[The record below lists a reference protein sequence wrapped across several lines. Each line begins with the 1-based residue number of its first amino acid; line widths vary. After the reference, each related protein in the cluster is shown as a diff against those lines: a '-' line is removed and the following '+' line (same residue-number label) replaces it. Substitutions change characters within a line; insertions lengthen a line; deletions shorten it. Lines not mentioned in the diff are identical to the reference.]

1 MAQYT
6 SLQLVSASNA
16 TYFSNVSGQISASAV
31 RDLNVNWISS
41 SAITSG
47 SNTFIG
53 NQIISGN
60 IDVSGT
66 FTASLAN
73 GFTFVGNGSGR
84 TQAVSTSSFATLIPA
99 GTVSGSSQITALGF
113 VSSSVTA
120 SSLITASFSGN
131 TLTFTKGDSSTFGVV
146 IPDVSGSGPTDIS
159 SLNAFTQSQDTKNN
173 TLGIYTGS
181 VDTQFVAVGSS
192 TSSLNSA
199 TASLFTSASLALVTA
214 SFSGNTLTF
223 TKGNNTTFGVTIPD
237 ISGSTIPAG
246 TVSGSSQITALG
258 FVSSSV
264 TGSSLITGS
273 VAGNILTFTKGD
285 GSGFS
290 LTVATGSGGGSTDTG
305 SLMVTGSIAGNI
317 LTFTKGDASTFN
329 LTIPS
334 ATGSIF
340 DTGSF
345 ATTGSNLF
353 RGEQQ
358 ITSSLD
364 SLTILGYGKRLN
376 FGDNSQQADTARL
389 FLAESD
395 GTNQGT
401 LLSFTGANSG
411 VSFAVNDTAT
421 PSTGST
427 RISFINESR
436 SGSILFQ
443 NSVNTNEI
451 KFDNATGSMQ
461 LKAGA
466 NISISG
472 SSTTI
477 QDVNFLPFS
486 QSLNSR
492 ILAVTGSC
500 LITGSV
506 SGNVLTFTKGNAS
519 TFTLTVATGSGGGS
533 TDTGSLLVTASF
545 SGNTLTF
552 TKGDATTFSPFGAF
566 ATTGSNTF
574 TGAQTLNANSNV
586 VSGSITFNG
595 TSIFNNTASF
605 FNTIKLQNS
614 TVGDLNALRIDIAS
628 GSIVLQS
635 AAGAGGISALGHLSA
650 SSANSIVNL
659 VFKTG
664 NQAGDTIISGSNNI
678 FTNPSTPTTGY
689 KRYIG
694 GSNNFYLNNSDGIN
708 SQITASAAS
717 ISGARPV
724 MNNNIFFGTSALTIN
739 QASNPGT
746 TNTYNNNIFGQTSA
760 ITINALAYT
769 GSSFTVNDN
778 IFKGGG
784 AVTINPASASLAEI
798 AAGVSGS
805 GASIEV
811 IRNLLV
817 GGGGMTINIGPK
829 VSSGFGSIISNIVSN
844 GTLTLTNISSSA
856 NVTINSNNVIGGQT
870 YSNAGAAGLALHT
883 TAGSMTTNIGAMSL
897 IASASAIQ
905 ASNNISPSSM
915 AVTNRMFSG
924 SLGVGALIFTNNQ
937 TQGASNT
944 YTITGSFGGTGS
956 PTMLA
961 NGIFGAS
968 NTIFTNVEGRGM
980 YVDFR
985 SNLVGGGNLILTGS
999 NNNAFTASGGGYFG
1013 RFNANDGRRNGTGEN
1028 IFVVGTGGS
1037 EATRKTGFLIDSGSN
1052 TFVEG
1057 SFNVSGSSSLTGSLI
1072 VSSFTTLASVSSSLN
1087 FADDTAAAAGGVP
1100 LGGLYR
1106 NGNFVMIRLT

>member
-1 MAQYT
+1 
-6 SLQLVSASNA
+6 
-16 TYFSNVSGQISASAV
+16 
-31 RDLNVNWISS
+31 
-41 SAITSG
+41 
-47 SNTFIG
+47 
-53 NQIISGN
+53 
-60 IDVSGT
+60 
-66 FTASLAN
+66 
-73 GFTFVGNGSGR
+73 
-84 TQAVSTSSFATLIPA
+84 
-99 GTVSGSSQITALGF
+99 
-113 VSSSVTA
+113 
-120 SSLITASFSGN
+120 
-131 TLTFTKGDSSTFGVV
+131 
-146 IPDVSGSGPTDIS
+146 
-159 SLNAFTQSQDTKNN
+159 
-173 TLGIYTGS
+173 
-181 VDTQFVAVGSS
+181 
-192 TSSLNSA
+192 
-199 TASLFTSASLALVTA
+199 
-214 SFSGNTLTF
+214 
-223 TKGNNTTFGVTIPD
+223 
-237 ISGSTIPAG
+237 
-246 TVSGSSQITALG
+246 
-258 FVSSSV
+258 
-264 TGSSLITGS
+264 
-273 VAGNILTFTKGD
+273 
-285 GSGFS
+285 
-290 LTVATGSGGGSTDTG
+290 
-305 SLMVTGSIAGNI
+305 
-317 LTFTKGDASTFN
+317 
-329 LTIPS
+329 
-334 ATGSIF
+334 
-340 DTGSF
+340 
-345 ATTGSNLF
+345 
-353 RGEQQ
+353 
-358 ITSSLD
+358 
-364 SLTILGYGKRLN
+364 
-376 FGDNSQQADTARL
+376 
-389 FLAESD
+389 
-395 GTNQGT
+395 
-401 LLSFTGANSG
+401 
-411 VSFAVNDTAT
+411 
-421 PSTGST
+421 
-427 RISFINESR
+427 
-436 SGSILFQ
+436 
-443 NSVNTNEI
+443 
-451 KFDNATGSMQ
+451 
-461 LKAGA
+461 
-466 NISISG
+466 
-472 SSTTI
+472 
-477 QDVNFLPFS
+477 
-486 QSLNSR
+486 
-492 ILAVTGSC
+492 
-500 LITGSV
+500 V

-595 TSIFNNTASF
+595 TSVFNNTASF

-678 FTNPSTPTTGY
+678 FTNPATPTTGY

-999 NNNAFTASGGGYFG
+999 NNNAITASGGGYFG